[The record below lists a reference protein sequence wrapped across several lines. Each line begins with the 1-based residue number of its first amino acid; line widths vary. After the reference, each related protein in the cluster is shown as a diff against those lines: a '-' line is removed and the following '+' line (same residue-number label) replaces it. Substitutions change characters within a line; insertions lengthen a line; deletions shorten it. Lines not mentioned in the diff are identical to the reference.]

1 MSVRRIADFLFFA
14 TFFCVTFEK
23 VHWNVAGTVGIADVL
38 TILFLLA
45 FGLQARTRWP
55 RTSAIVLAF
64 LAAFL
69 LLYFLGFF
77 NLETKQALSQYTKGM
92 VKFVLHFLFLACAV
106 AYLVERGE
114 RFYWR
119 TLGWFTAGLG
129 ANALYGVLQLLAA
142 RAGHN
147 LDSTVLSPLTG
158 GASAINIYGRVSGA
172 VVYRPNALTGDPNH
186 LGIML
191 AVPLLALTP
200 LYLRMLRGE
209 RWKWP
214 LGLTLGFL
222 LLVMISTLSRSGALG
237 LIVGLLVLAIPYRR
251 FAWSRALLVP
261 VAGVALILVYIVH
274 RRQSFFSTVLAS
286 RVQTNSESAHFSVY
300 GFIPHV
306 IHTHPL
312 LGLGLNTFSVYYEF
326 VTGKTNWGPAARMGV
341 DRSAHWDDRVEL
353 LLSDDAVLL
362 LLRVRSARACAARR
376 VREASAQMSGAER
389 PGDWEGQWLATPDQ
403 PEMPDVEART
413 PRWRAQERIVRAR
426 LGGFS
431 GLRVIEVGAG
441 RGANGVLY
449 AERAAQVTLFDI
461 SPLPLEQARRLFE
474 SRGLAVE
481 TVVGDAFGLPEE
493 LRNSFDVSM
502 SFGLCEHFLGDRRA
516 AIVAAHVELLRP
528 GGIAFLGVPNRQ
540 ARALRVACA
549 AGSSADRRSSR
560 LRAASARRERL
571 VALEDHQT
579 TERLQRREWCESA
592 LTGENRSQQ
601 LQR

>member
-1 MSVRRIADFLFFA
+1 MSLRRLTDFLFLA

-38 TILFLLA
+38 TILFLIA
-45 FGLQARTRWP
+45 FGMHARTRWP

-106 AYLVERGE
+106 AYLAERGE

-200 LYLRMLRGE
+200 MYLRMPRGE

-261 VAGVALILVYIVH
+261 IGVVAIVLAYIVH

-286 RVQTNSESAHFSVY
+286 RVQTGGESAHFSVY

-306 IHTHPL
+306 IHSHPL

-326 VTGKTNWGPAARMGV
+326 VTGKTNWGPHSFWVA
-341 DRSAHWDDRVEL
+341 L
-353 LLSDDAVLL
+353 
-362 LLRVRSARACAARR
+362 
-376 VREASAQMSGAER
+376 
-389 PGDWEGQWLATPDQ
+389 
-403 PEMPDVEART
+403 
-413 PRWRAQERIVRAR
+413 I
-426 LGGFS
+426 
-431 GLRVIEVGAG
+431 
-441 RGANGVLY
+441 
-449 AERAAQVTLFDI
+449 
-461 SPLPLEQARRLFE
+461 
-474 SRGLAVE
+474 VE
-481 TVVGDAFGLPEE
+481 TGLLGALLFLVF
-493 LRNSFDVSM
+493 LRYVY
-502 SFGLCEHFLGDRRA
+502 L
-516 AIVAAHVELLRP
+516 
-528 GGIAFLGVPNRQ
+528 
-540 ARALRVACA
+540 
-549 AGSSADRRSSR
+549 R
-560 LRAASARRERL
+560 LRAARILGRIRADRRVL
-571 VALEDHQT
+571 PLAWGLT
-579 TERLQRREWCESA
+579 AA
-592 LTGENRSQQ
+592 LTGTIASNFFYLTMQFYYFYAFVALALALPVVFARRTE
-601 LQR
+601 

>member
-1 MSVRRIADFLFFA
+1 MKTLRGATDFFLLA

-38 TILFLLA
+38 TILFLIA
-45 FGLQARTRWP
+45 FGLRARTRWP

-69 LLYFLGFF
+69 LVYLLGFF
-77 NLETKQALSQYTKGM
+77 NLETKQALSQYEKGM

-106 AYLVERGE
+106 TYLAERGE
-114 RFYWR
+114 RFFWR
-119 TLGWFTAGLG
+119 TVGWFTAGFG
-129 ANALYGVLQLLAA
+129 ANAIYGVLQLLAA

-191 AVPLLALTP
+191 AVPLLALLP
-200 LYLRMLRGE
+200 VYLRMPRGQ

-214 LGLTLGFL
+214 LGLTLAFL

-261 VAGVALILVYIVH
+261 VAVVALVLAYIVH

-286 RVQTNSESAHFSVY
+286 RVQTNGESAHFSVY

-326 VTGKTNWGPAARMGV
+326 VTGKTNWGPHSFWVALIVETGLVGALLFVVFLRYVYLRLKAARILG
-341 DRSAHWDDRVEL
+341 
-353 LLSDDAVLL
+353 
-362 LLRVRSARACAARR
+362 
-376 VREASAQMSGAER
+376 
-389 PGDWEGQWLATPDQ
+389 
-403 PEMPDVEART
+403 
-413 PRWRAQERIVRAR
+413 RIR
-426 LGGFS
+426 
-431 GLRVIEVGAG
+431 
-441 RGANGVLY
+441 
-449 AERAAQVTLFDI
+449 
-461 SPLPLEQARRLFE
+461 
-474 SRGLAVE
+474 
-481 TVVGDAFGLPEE
+481 
-493 LRNSFDVSM
+493 
-502 SFGLCEHFLGDRRA
+502 
-516 AIVAAHVELLRP
+516 
-528 GGIAFLGVPNRQ
+528 
-540 ARALRVACA
+540 
-549 AGSSADRRSSR
+549 ADRRV
-560 LRAASARRERL
+560 LPLAWGLTA
-571 VALEDHQT
+571 
-579 TERLQRREWCESA
+579 A
-592 LTGENRSQQ
+592 LTGTIASNFFYLTMQFYYFYAFVALALALPVVFAKRE
-601 LQR
+601 